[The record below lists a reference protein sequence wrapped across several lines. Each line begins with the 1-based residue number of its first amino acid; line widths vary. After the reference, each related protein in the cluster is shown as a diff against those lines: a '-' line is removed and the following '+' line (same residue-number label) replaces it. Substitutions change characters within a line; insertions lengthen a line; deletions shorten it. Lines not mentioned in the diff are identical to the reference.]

1 MRILIVDD
9 GATNRLVL
17 NAMLESFGEVVMA
30 ENGVEAVWAFEESLA
45 AGDPFDLVCLDIIM
59 PEMDGLEALHT
70 MRAAELRHEA
80 KRSVIVMVTGSRN
93 PDHML
98 TALEKEGCDGFVVK
112 PVLWQT
118 LRGVIARHGLIEEAP
133 V

>member
-17 NAMLESFGEVVMA
+17 NAMLEGMGEVVMA
-30 ENGVEAVWAFEESLA
+30 ENGVQAVWAFEESLTSD
-45 AGDPFDLVCLDIIM
+45 DPFDLVCLDIIM

-70 MRAAELRHEA
+70 MRAAERRHEA
-80 KRSVIVMVTGSRN
+80 KRSLIVMVTASRN

-98 TALEKEGCDGFVVK
+98 AALKREGCDGFVVK

-118 LRGVIARHGLIEEAP
+118 LRRVIARHGLIGEG
-133 V
+133 VV